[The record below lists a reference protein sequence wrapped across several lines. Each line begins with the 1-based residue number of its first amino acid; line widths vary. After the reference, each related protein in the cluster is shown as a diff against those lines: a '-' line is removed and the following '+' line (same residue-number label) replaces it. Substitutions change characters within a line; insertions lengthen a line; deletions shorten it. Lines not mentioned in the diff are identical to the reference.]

1 MTTPTA
7 PIVAMRTDGANID
20 QVEVACPYCGGRH
33 AHRWFGEPDGYRQP
47 SCGALATYHISIDT
61 RARIEAMRTDFA
73 APDGVVG
80 LVPLAVSFAFE
91 MDGPD
96 ADVVGIV
103 LGTTLGRFAVW
114 LPTGVGRWFGRPPR
128 RYRRETRPAARR
140 LPRARREPRLLIV
153 TFNTSRFPRSAAG
166 LPHTICVT
174 DR

>member
-1 MTTPTA
+1 MSATTA

-20 QVEVACPYCGGRH
+20 QVEVSCPYCGGRH
-33 AHRWFGEPDGYRQP
+33 AHRWHGETDAYRQP
-47 SCGALATYHISIDT
+47 TCGALATYHIRIDT
-61 RARIEAMRTDFA
+61 RARIEAMRSDFA

-114 LPTGVGRWFGRPPR
+114 LSLESAVGLAGQLVNIAEKRD
-128 RYRRETRPAARR
+128 E
-140 LPRARREPRLLIV
+140 LRAEYLER
-153 TFNTSRFPRSAAG
+153 AK
-166 LPHTICVT
+166 
-174 DR
+174 

>member
-1 MTTPTA
+1 MTTTTA
-7 PIVAMRTDGANID
+7 PIVSMRTDGANID

-33 AHRWFGEPDGYRQP
+33 TDRWFEEPDGYRQP

-61 RARIEAMRTDFA
+61 QARIEAMRTDFA

-114 LPTGVGRWFGRPPR
+114 LPLESAVGLAGSLVDIAEKRD
-128 RYRRETRPAARR
+128 E
-140 LPRARREPRLLIV
+140 LRAEYLERAEIR
-153 TFNTSRFPRSAAG
+153 G
-166 LPHTICVT
+166 
-174 DR
+174 

>member
-1 MTTPTA
+1 MTTTA
-7 PIVAMRTDGANID
+7 PIVGMRTDGANID

-33 AHRWFGEPDGYRQP
+33 TDRWFEEPDGYRQP

-61 RARIEAMRTDFA
+61 RARIEAMRSDFA

-103 LGTTLGRFAVW
+103 LGTTLGRFAV
-114 LPTGVGRWFGRPPR
+114 
-128 RYRRETRPAARR
+128 
-140 LPRARREPRLLIV
+140 
-153 TFNTSRFPRSAAG
+153 
-166 LPHTICVT
+166 
-174 DR
+174 

>member
-1 MTTPTA
+1 MSTTA
-7 PIVAMRTDGANID
+7 PIVGMRTDGANID

-33 AHRWFGEPDGYRQP
+33 THRSFGEPDGYRQP
-47 SCGALATYHISIDT
+47 SCGALATYHISVDT
-61 RARIEAMRTDFA
+61 QARIEAMRTDFA

-114 LPTGVGRWFGRPPR
+114 LPLESAVGLAGSLVDIAEKRD
-128 RYRRETRPAARR
+128 E
-140 LPRARREPRLLIV
+140 LRAEYLERAEIR
-153 TFNTSRFPRSAAG
+153 G
-166 LPHTICVT
+166 
-174 DR
+174 

>member
-1 MTTPTA
+1 MTTTTA

-33 AHRWFGEPDGYRQP
+33 THRWYGETDGYRQP
-47 SCGALATYHISIDT
+47 TCGAVATYHISIDT
-61 RARIEAMRTDFA
+61 RTRIEAMRSDFA

-114 LPTGVGRWFGRPPR
+114 LPLESAVGLAGQLVNIAEKRD
-128 RYRRETRPAARR
+128 E
-140 LPRARREPRLLIV
+140 LRAEYLER
-153 TFNTSRFPRSAAG
+153 AK
-166 LPHTICVT
+166 
-174 DR
+174 